1 MKTTSIWILKSTISV
16 LLIVLLIGLLSCG
29 KDDATKAPKMTN
41 EIDLSLY
48 IGNYEMTVSHI
59 TGIHPHHDS
68 IGNFLYFGIDTVDMT
83 TMNLEISQVNQSDS
97 LLIKALITD
106 EYNLFCCNLD
116 VLSIIEN
123 DSIKL
128 IREEGDA
135 TGTDY
140 VRGYITINS
149 DSIRTRYKWDHSDT
163 WSTDALPQYGLV
175 EGSGVK

>member
-1 MKTTSIWILKSTISV
+1 MNTFSTCTLKSTITFS
-16 LLIVLLIGLLSCG
+16 LLTIVLGLLSCS
-29 KDDATKAPKMTN
+29 KDDATKTPEMTN
-41 EIDLSLY
+41 EIDISLY

-97 LLIKALITD
+97 LLIKGLITD
-106 EYNLFCCNLD
+106 EYDLFCCNLD

-140 VRGYITINS
+140 VRGYITIDS
-149 DSIRTRYKWDHSDT
+149 DSIRTSYKWDHSDT

-175 EGSGVK
+175 EGSGVR